1 MIGNITKLFRKSKST
16 ATTIH
21 NISTMS
27 MMVKVGATKDRKI
40 KVSQNQSTTFL
51 WEGENVFSTP
61 SMISEMEETCR
72 LLLKEQFIPEE
83 QWDSVGTF
91 VEIKHLAATPIGA
104 EVLLKA
110 KVCSVNGRRVMF
122 EVEAS
127 DNIEKIGEGRH
138 ERTII
143 DIPRFRNRFDLK
155 KKKLEV

>member
-1 MIGNITKLFRKSKST
+1 
-16 ATTIH
+16 
-21 NISTMS
+21 MS

-72 LLLKEQFIPEE
+72 LLLKEQSIPEE

-91 VEIKHLAATPIGA
+91 VEIKHLAATPVGA